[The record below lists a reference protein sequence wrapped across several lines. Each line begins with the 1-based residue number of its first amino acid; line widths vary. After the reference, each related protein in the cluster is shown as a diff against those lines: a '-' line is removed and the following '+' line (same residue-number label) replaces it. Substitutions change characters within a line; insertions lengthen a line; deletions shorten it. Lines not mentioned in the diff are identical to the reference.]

1 MGTGL
6 IHICKKCNKENP
18 IYYGVGM
25 QDFPSHYTDD
35 NFKNL
40 IELGKQEKLYNI
52 NKLLEFIKL
61 NNVIIEDNYEHYA
74 YICDNC
80 HIIHNKF
87 RYTLI
92 SGNKVFYP
100 KYKCDYC
107 GKLLRK
113 KKNNEDYKL
122 KCKYC
127 GSEEFQKQTLY
138 MNWD

>member
-1 MGTGL
+1 MGTGF
-6 IHICKKCNKENP
+6 IHICKKCNKENS

-40 IELGKQEKLYNI
+40 IDLGRQQNLYNI

-61 NNVIIEDNYEHYA
+61 KNVNLKDNYEHYA
-74 YICDNC
+74 YICNNC
-80 HIIHNKF
+80 RIIYNKF
-87 RYTLI
+87 RYTLL
-92 SGNKVFYP
+92 SENKVFYP

-107 GKLLRK
+107 NNFLRIK
-113 KKNNEDYKL
+113 QENEDYKM
-122 KCKYC
+122 KCKNC
-127 GSEEFQKQTLY
+127 GSEDFKKETLY